1 METAIADGSK
11 YWLTNKLK
19 KKKFNGWSC
28 QGMMVL

>member
-19 KKKFNGWSC
+19 KKNP
-28 QGMMVL
+28 MVEAVRE